1 MFISLVPHYYK
12 LFAITDT
19 KSPPK
24 GSQGERVQR
33 GIHGVTFNS
42 DMIAGQTNMPLTDCI

>member
-24 GSQGERVQR
+24 GVHSDGSQPLGEKYKEEFMVLLL
-33 GIHGVTFNS
+33 
-42 DMIAGQTNMPLTDCI
+42 IAKW

>member
-19 KSPPK
+19 KSPPE
-24 GSQGERVQR
+24 GVHSNWSQGEKYKEEFMVLPS
-33 GIHGVTFNS
+33 IVTW
-42 DMIAGQTNMPLTDCI
+42 